1 MIFDSPNATAVA
13 TMTET
18 MGREVFMPSVS
29 RRFVLK
35 SLASGVALASN
46 HLTFG
51 SAART
56 MPAQKTTDTFV
67 VHNDLPWALETRR
80 SQFGF
85 SPITPA
91 SHFFVR
97 NNLPM
102 PSESETS
109 VGDDWVFEVSGCE
122 REGQLTLA
130 DLKRMKTHVVAT
142 VLQCSGNGRD
152 FFPHD
157 PSGSQWSVGAAGCAL
172 WTGVSVADVFE
183 RFGGVKAGLSYLTAT
198 GGETLPE
205 GIDKETVVV
214 ERSVPL
220 EKGLEDCLLV
230 WEMNGAPLSA
240 VHGGPIRL
248 VVPGYFG
255 VNNVKW
261 VRQLAATQT
270 ESTAKI
276 QQSGY
281 RFRPEGESGGPQ
293 HPSMWRMPVKSWLN
307 GPGADSTPVLAGPN
321 TLYGVAF
328 SGERGISAVELS
340 ADNGQT
346 WQPAELVGPD
356 LGPNAWRTFQFSTTI
371 PVGEHQ
377 FVSRAIDAMGDRQ
390 PRAAEPNH
398 RGYGHNGWED
408 HALTVA
414 AVSVLPERQQT
425 AHVVT
430 SSPATVV
437 TQEVSLSVALSDQAI
452 AGKQLFLQQAQP
464 GCGVCHSLADANAGG
479 VVGPNLNTL
488 APNLDQVRG
497 AITQGVGAMPA
508 YGAQL
513 SANEIEAL
521 ATYVVEATR

>member
-1 MIFDSPNATAVA
+1 
-13 TMTET
+13 MTEA
-18 MGREVFMPSVS
+18 MGREYFMQSVS
-29 RRFVLK
+29 RRFLMK
-35 SLASGVALASN
+35 ALATGVALASN
-46 HLTFG
+46 QLAFG
-51 SAART
+51 SATRS
-56 MPAQKTTDTFV
+56 MPAQKMTDTFV

-85 SPITPA
+85 GPITPA

-102 PSESETS
+102 PSESETN
-109 VGDDWVFEVSGCE
+109 VGDDWVFEVLGCE
-122 REGQLTLA
+122 REGQLTVA
-130 DLKRMKTHVVAT
+130 DLKRMKTQVVAT

-172 WTGVSVADVFE
+172 WTGVAVADIFE
-183 RFGGVKAGLSYLTAT
+183 RFGGVKTGLSYLTAT

-220 EKGLEDCLLV
+220 EKGLKDCLLV

-261 VRQLAATQT
+261 VRQLAAAQT

-293 HPSMWRMPVKSWLN
+293 HPSMWRMPVKSWLS

-356 LGPNAWRTFQFSTTI
+356 LGPNAWRTFQLSI
-371 PVGEHQ
+371 VLPVGEHQ
-377 FVSRAIDAMGDRQ
+377 FVSRATDAEGDRQ
-390 PRAAEPNH
+390 PQRAEPNH
-398 RGYGHNGWED
+398 RGYGHNGWMD
-408 HALTVA
+408 HALAMTAVA
-414 AVSVLPERQQT
+414 VLPEQQKEERAVSPST
-425 AHVVT
+425 P
-430 SSPATVV
+430 SMSPQDLSPAR
-437 TQEVSLSVALSDQAI
+437 ALSDTAI
-452 AGKQLFLQQAQP
+452 AGKQLFVQQAQP
-464 GCGVCHSLADANAGG
+464 GCGVCHSLADADARG

-513 SANEIEAL
+513 SASEIEAL